1 MPIFSDD
8 APCFRGLEICAAQP
22 PDGHHDDRAPEPAT
36 VLTLAVAS
44 STATTAVGAVRSR
57 SFLPPVTTGPPR
69 PRSEETARMGKEGE
83 PLANRPTAAP
93 SDQARHHCWTAILS
107 GSVLAL
113 FGGRHEPLRYRPAC
127 SPRAWRMPALLPAE
141 AATLAISTRQERRT
155 ARSALPACTR
165 PDQGHRCKPSAR
177 VAFRIAAIV
186 APSGR
191 FPA

>member
-1 MPIFSDD
+1 MS
-8 APCFRGLEICAAQP
+8 
-22 PDGHHDDRAPEPAT
+22 
-36 VLTLAVAS
+36 
-44 STATTAVGAVRSR
+44 
-57 SFLPPVTTGPPR
+57 
-69 PRSEETARMGKEGE
+69 KEGE
-83 PLANRPTAAP
+83 PLANRPMAAAP
-93 SDQARHHCWTAILS
+93 SDQAGPSLPDLHIIMG